1 MMKRLSILVLVLGS
15 GVAVAD
21 DPFDP
26 MAEEARPA
34 WRPFADLLLRG
45 DRVTG
50 LPGGRA
56 DLERARS
63 RLRLGLTRSFDGGS
77 EFGVALRAAAG
88 SDSNRDNRMNLDNQ
102 RSNGVWLDQL
112 WLRHRFSAGLE
123 LELGKAPLPL
133 RHSPLWWDADLRPA
147 GVGMLQR
154 HALGDFDELVVA
166 LGAWRNQH
174 LYNDRSRLLAA
185 QLTWKGL
192 QSSPVGIELTA
203 GWLRFL
209 DIDRLA
215 QQGLARG
222 NRVAQ
227 GRYLSSYRLLHVQA
241 AALWRVADMPAELRV
256 DWVRNLGAT
265 QRAEDSA
272 ARASLVLGDRRAP
285 RQWEA
290 GFAWQRFQR
299 DAVLAAF
306 TDDDWWFHTAARGVM
321 PWVGYGFD
329 STWSIRLAGFRERRD
344 DLDRST
350 RRWLLDLAAQ
360 W

>member
-1 MMKRLSILVLVLGS
+1 MKWLWVLILGFTPAL
-15 GVAVAD
+15 AAAA

-26 MAEEARPA
+26 TVDEAQRT
-34 WRPFADLLLRG
+34 WQPFADLLLRG
-45 DRVTG
+45 DRVSG
-50 LPGGRA
+50 LPGGRE
-56 DLERARS
+56 DLERVKS
-63 RLRLGLTRSFDGGS
+63 RLRFGLMRTFDGGS

-88 SDSNRDNRMNLDNQ
+88 SDSNRDNRRNLDNQ
-102 RSNGVWLDQL
+102 RSNGLWLDQL
-112 WLRHRFSAGLE
+112 WLRHRFANGME
-123 LELGKAPLPL
+123 LEAGKAPLPL

-147 GVGMLQR
+147 GIGMLQR
-154 HALGDFDELVVA
+154 HALGDFDELVLA

-174 LYNDRSRLLAA
+174 LYGDRSRLLAA
-185 QLTWKGL
+185 QLTWKGM
-192 QSSPVGIELTA
+192 QASAVGIELTA

-215 QQGLARG
+215 QEGLARG
-222 NRVAQ
+222 NRAAQ
-227 GRYLSSYRLLHVQA
+227 GRYLSSYRLLHVQG
-241 AALWRVADMPAELRV
+241 AALWRVADRPAELRV
-256 DWVRNLGAT
+256 DWVRNLGALL
-265 QRAEDSA
+265 RDEDSA
-272 ARASLVLGDRRAP
+272 ARASLVLGDRRLP

-299 DAVLAAF
+299 DSVLAAF
-306 TDDDWWFHTAARGVM
+306 SDDDWWFHTAARGVM

-329 STWSIRLAGFRERRD
+329 STWSIRLAGFQERRD